1 VPDPAV
7 LRPLAPSVSRVR
19 DALLGGRRN
28 LQADRDLAD
37 LLELRFPG
45 TARAA
50 LEARAFASRAV
61 TWCARQGIAQFVIPE
76 PGLPLPG
83 GAAEAARAV
92 IPGARVAYAVT
103 DVSETGY
110 ARREAAGDDAT
121 AAVVGISAGDPAGLL
136 ADPALLKVI
145 DLGEPAAV
153 VLAMT
158 AHLMPGEEAAAM
170 VAGFASALA
179 PGSALVVSAWV
190 PPGPGAGRLI
200 AACAPAA
207 RLFRHTVPDIE
218 GWLSGLDLVKP
229 GVTDVRGWRAGMPEP
244 RLRPRPDAMTA
255 GAVAR
260 VLPSR

>member
-1 VPDPAV
+1 VPDPAAPP
-7 LRPLAPSVSRVR
+7 RPSPSVSRVR

-45 TARAA
+45 TEQAA
-50 LEARAFASRAV
+50 GEARAFVGRAV
-61 TWCARQGIAQFVIPE
+61 TWCARQGIAQFIVPE

-103 DVSETGY
+103 DLSEIGY
-110 ARREAAGDDAT
+110 ARAEAARDDAT
-121 AAVVGISAGDPAGLL
+121 AAVLGISADDPAGLL
-136 ADPALLKVI
+136 ADPALLTVI

-158 AHLMPGEEAAAM
+158 ACLMPGQEAAAM
-170 VAGFASALA
+170 VAGYAARLA

-190 PPGPGAGRLI
+190 PHPGPGADRLI
-200 AACAPAA
+200 AACAPAVEV
-207 RLFRHTVPDIE
+207 FRHTVPGIE
-218 GWLSGLDLVKP
+218 GWLRGLDLVKP
-229 GVTDVRGWRAGMPEP
+229 GVTDVRGWRAEMPEP
-244 RLRPRPDAMTA
+244 RLAPRPAGMMTA

-260 VLPSR
+260 VP